1 MCAHVCVCVRVCVCV
16 CHALA
21 PLIMFQFG
29 MLSCL
34 LHSALSVLCAFVA
47 LFSVYVCVCVS
58 VCVHV
63 CTICACLKKRYTHLY
78 VIS

>member
-1 MCAHVCVCVRVCVCV
+1 MRVCVCR
-16 CHALA
+16 ALA

-34 LHSALSVLCAFVA
+34 LRSALSVLCAFVA
-47 LFSVYVCVCVS
+47 LFSVYVCVCVCECVC